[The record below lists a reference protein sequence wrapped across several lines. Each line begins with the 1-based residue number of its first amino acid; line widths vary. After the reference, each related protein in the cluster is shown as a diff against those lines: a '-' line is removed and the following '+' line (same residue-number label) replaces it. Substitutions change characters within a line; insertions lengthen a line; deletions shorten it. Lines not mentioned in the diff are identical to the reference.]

1 MNDLRDDLTVAVMN
15 ADWDR
20 AIHLIERIKEE
31 PIADNE
37 GVTSTFTLMPDEVNE
52 FERTTCFL
60 PFHGW
65 EAA

>member
-1 MNDLRDDLTVAVMN
+1 MNDLRDDLMVAVMN

-20 AIHLIERIKEE
+20 AIHLIERIKAE
-31 PIADNE
+31 PMLDDE
-37 GVTSTFTLMPDEVNE
+37 FSLMPSEVNE
-52 FERTTCFL
+52 FERTTDFL

>member
-1 MNDLRDDLTVAVMN
+1 MNDLRDDLMVAVMN

-20 AIHLIERIKEE
+20 AIDLIERIKAQKTLLIYRVNPQAFDSE
-31 PIADNE
+31 PLD
-37 GVTSTFTLMPDEVNE
+37 
-52 FERTTCFL
+52 FEKTTDFL